1 MSMPLPQDQTTWK
14 VTGQQ
19 EYTQV
24 QVTGPPL
31 PGVKVFYQTGAGHS
45 GSVFVPLGQY
55 NVTTVRN
62 LLNAAAAQMDAIGQ
76 LSGGAGSQ

>member
-1 MSMPLPQDQTTWK
+1 MSMPNPASLTSWK

-24 QVTGPPL
+24 QVTGPPV

-55 NVTTVRN
+55 NTTTVTQ
-62 LLNAAAAQMDAIGQ
+62 LLNAAAANMDAIGQ
-76 LSGGAGSQ
+76 LSGGAAG